1 MQAHEIILIAVGLAM
16 DSFAV
21 SVSAGITTRQSLVR
35 TALAAAVVFG
45 GFQGGMALLG
55 WYTGSVV
62 SSFLAGYG
70 PLIAFLILA
79 GIGMK
84 MIYESRQ
91 EGTGDRPCPTEC
103 FSVLMV
109 MGVATSI
116 DALFAGMGIALLGE
130 AVLVPAVA
138 IGLITAVLSYAGVY
152 AGRGIGHLIGEYA
165 EIAGGVILVAIGA
178 KILLG

>member
-1 MQAHEIILIAVGLAM
+1 M

-35 TALAAAVVFG
+35 TGLLAAVVFG
-45 GFQGGMALLG
+45 GFQGGMTALG
-55 WYTGSVV
+55 WYAGSVV

-70 PLIAFLILA
+70 PVIAFLILA

-91 EGTGDRPCPTEC
+91 EGAGDRPCPTEC
-103 FSVLMV
+103 YSVLMV
-109 MGVATSI
+109 MGIATSI

-138 IGLITAVLSYAGVY
+138 IGVITAMLSFAGVY

-165 EIAGGVILVAIGA
+165 EIAGGVILVAIGV

>member
-1 MQAHEIILIAVGLAM
+1 M
-16 DSFAV
+16 DAFAV

-35 TALAAAVVFG
+35 TGLVAAGVFG
-45 GFQGGMALLG
+45 GFQGGMTVLG
-55 WYTGSVV
+55 WYAGSVV
-62 SSFLAGYG
+62 SSVLAGYG

-91 EGTGDRPCPTEC
+91 DGEEERACPTENL
-103 FSVLMV
+103 SVLMI
-109 MGVATSI
+109 MGVATAI

-138 IGLITAVLSYAGVY
+138 IGVVTAVLSYAGVY

-165 EIAGGVILVAIGA
+165 EIAGGVILVGIGL